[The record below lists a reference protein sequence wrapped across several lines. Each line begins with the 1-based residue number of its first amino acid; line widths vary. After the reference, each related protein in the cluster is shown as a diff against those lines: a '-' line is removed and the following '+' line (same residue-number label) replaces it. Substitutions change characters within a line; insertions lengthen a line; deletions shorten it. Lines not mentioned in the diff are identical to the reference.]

1 MEFKA
6 TKQMDIGTYE
16 ITLKMVSGE
25 PIMECFFNG
34 TPMGTFSEVDRAIFE
49 CSTHYSDRTQKNVPI
64 DFAFNFKAET
74 DKGVYCL
81 EHLVYTVKNKYDN
94 TERYKP
100 TFDGKS
106 IFEPIIHL
114 VHNKFD
120 IINLIDICERHY
132 ESL

>member
-1 MEFKA
+1 MDFKA
-6 TKQMDIGTYE
+6 IHYADLGTYE
-16 ITLKMVSGE
+16 IRIKMVSGF
-25 PIMECFFNG
+25 PLFECFFNDG
-34 TPMGTFSEVDRAIFE
+34 HIGSFDEFCRALFE
-49 CSTHYSDRTQKNVPI
+49 CGTHYSDNAQKDVPK

-94 TERYKP
+94 TERFKP

-106 IFEPIIHL
+106 IFEPLIHL

-120 IINLIDICERHY
+120 IIALINICQNHY
-132 ESL
+132 QSL